1 MTKMNKLNYPT
12 WLVPLDIAKQLKEIG
27 FNEPC
32 LVTYHEVF
40 DEEMIFISFEG
51 DSCYYYADLSE
62 CSQRTNSEMG
72 KDILKVGKHYSYA
85 CSLPTW
91 TEVFAWFRERGLHC
105 SIRYLICPVTYS
117 FHIIDNC
124 NWDKGCGN
132 RDTYEEAREAC
143 VEELIKIFKENKDI

>member
-1 MTKMNKLNYPT
+1 MNNKLNYPT
-12 WLVPLDIAKQLKEIG
+12 WLVSLDIAKKLKKIG

-32 LVTYHEVF
+32 MLYYESSISEVLLETTVAAAERGLF
-40 DEEMIFISFEG
+40 QWFEPLDEFNFFYNEEIG
-51 DSCYYYADLSE
+51 DCI
-62 CSQRTNSEMG
+62 T
-72 KDILKVGKHYSYA
+72 I
-85 CSLPTW
+85 PTW
-91 TEVFAWFRERGLHC
+91 EQALAWFRGRGLHC

-143 VEELIKIFKENKDI
+143 VEELIKIFKENKDKLK